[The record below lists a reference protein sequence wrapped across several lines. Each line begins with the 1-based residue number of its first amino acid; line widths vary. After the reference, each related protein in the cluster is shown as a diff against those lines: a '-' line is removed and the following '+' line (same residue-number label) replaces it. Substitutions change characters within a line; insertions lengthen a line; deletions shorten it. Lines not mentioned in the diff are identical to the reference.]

1 MAELRS
7 EEEQLDAIK
16 RWWKSNG
23 TSLIIGVVVAVAGVF
38 GWKAWQSY
46 QDSQAEAASAQYQQ
60 LLALAG
66 QQDLGD
72 AAISQADELVDTL
85 VNEYGDTRYAQL
97 AILIQARLEIAGGD
111 HAGASQ
117 ALQQIIDGDADAYL
131 KGLAR
136 LRLARIQLA
145 DGQPET
151 ALGTLEAGIPEGLAA
166 QGAVIRGDALVALE
180 REDDA
185 REAYQQALT
194 LSRESEQPVYG
205 VQLKLDNLGAED
217 AIL

>member
-16 RWWKSNG
+16 RWWQSNG
-23 TSLIIGVVVAVAGVF
+23 TSLIIGVVVAAAGVF

-46 QDSQAEAASAQYQQ
+46 QDSQAEAASAHYQQ
-60 LLALAG
+60 LVALAG
-66 QQDLGD
+66 QQQLGD
-72 AAISQADELVDTL
+72 EAISQADGLIDTL
-85 VNEYGDTRYAQL
+85 VNEYGDTRYAEL
-97 AILIQARLEIAGGD
+97 ATLIQARLEIAAGD

-117 ALQQIIDGDADAYL
+117 ALQQVIDGDADDYL

-151 ALGTLEAGIPEGLAA
+151 ALATLESGIPEGLAA
-166 QGAVIRGDALVALE
+166 QRAVARGDALVALD

-217 AIL
+217 ATL

>member
-23 TSLIIGVVVAVAGVF
+23 TSLIIGIVVAAAGMF
-38 GWKAWQSY
+38 AWKAWQNY

-72 AAISQADELVDTL
+72 EALSRAEGLIDTL
-85 VNEYGDTRYAQL
+85 VNDYGDTRYAVL
-97 AILIQARLEIAGGD
+97 ATLIQARLEIADGD
-111 HAGASQ
+111 LAGASQ
-117 ALQQIIDGDADAYL
+117 ALQQVIDGDADDYL

-136 LRLARIQLA
+136 LRLARLQLA

-151 ALGTLEAGIPEGLAA
+151 ALATLEAGIPEGLAA
-166 QGAVIRGDALVALE
+166 QRAIARGDALVALE
-180 REDDA
+180 RNDEA

-217 AIL
+217 ATL

>member
-23 TSLIIGVVVAVAGVF
+23 TSLIIGVVVAAAGVF

-46 QDSQAEAASAQYQQ
+46 QDSQAEAASAHYQQ
-60 LLALAG
+60 LIALAG
-66 QQDLGD
+66 QQQLGD
-72 AAISQADELVDTL
+72 DAISQADDLVDTL
-85 VNEYGDTRYAQL
+85 VNEYSGTRYAEL
-97 AILIQARLEIAGGD
+97 ATLIQARLEIAAGD

-117 ALQQIIDGDADAYL
+117 ALQQVIDGDADGYL

-145 DGQPET
+145 DDQPET

-166 QGAVIRGDALVALE
+166 QRAVTRGDALVALN

-185 REAYQQALT
+185 RDAYQQALT

-217 AIL
+217 ATL

>member
-23 TSLIIGVVVAVAGVF
+23 TSLIIGVVVAAAGVF
-38 GWKAWQSY
+38 AWKAWQNY

-66 QQDLGD
+66 QQGLGD
-72 AAISQADELVDTL
+72 EALSRAEGLIDTL
-85 VNEYGDTRYAQL
+85 VNDYGDTRYAEL
-97 AILIQARLEIAGGD
+97 ATLIQARLEIVDGD
-111 HAGASQ
+111 LAGASQ
-117 ALQQIIDGDADAYL
+117 ALQRVIDGDADDYL

-151 ALGTLEAGIPEGLAA
+151 ALATLEAGIPEGLAA
-166 QGAVIRGDALVALE
+166 PRAIARGDALVAL
-180 REDDA
+180 A
-185 REAYQQALT
+185 RNDEARKAYQQALT

-217 AIL
+217 ATL